1 MPLAQRGPYIP
12 QDPDIGHRLDM
23 RPYHEPMDQDKH
35 VLRSVK
41 VEAPN
46 FDGSLTFVFSAWSER
61 WNQERWDTR
70 TCLRDLS
77 DTVYI
82 SIITFSEHA

>member
-46 FDGSLTFVFSAWSER
+46 FDGSLDPKEYLDWEADMDHYFEWYDMSKAQKIRFAKMK
-61 WNQERWDTR
+61 
-70 TCLRDLS
+70 L
-77 DTVYI
+77 I
-82 SIITFSEHA
+82 S